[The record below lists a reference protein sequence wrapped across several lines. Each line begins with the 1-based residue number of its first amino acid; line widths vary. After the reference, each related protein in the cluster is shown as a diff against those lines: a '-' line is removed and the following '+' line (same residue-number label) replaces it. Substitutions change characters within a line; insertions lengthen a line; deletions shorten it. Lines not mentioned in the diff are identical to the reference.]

1 MLSSVTEATYIP
13 TCIIMTAFDCE
24 SAAPVWVQK
33 FMCIDQG
40 SGGSKLLSTD
50 TKCKSVEDKH

>member
-1 MLSSVTEATYIP
+1 VLPSVTEATYIP
-13 TCIIMTAFDCE
+13 TCIIMTAFDGE

-40 SGGSKLLSTD
+40 SAGSKLLSID